1 VTALGS
7 VACLVAVLA
16 LPMARGDDAFRVVGA
31 RVAGVAFLA
40 LVAAIVLGW
49 APLVPVAAAL
59 AGGLYGVEL
68 AIADAPLD
76 VVAPA
81 VAAGLLLCAEL
92 AYWSLEERVRWR
104 GEAGDGLRRVAL
116 VALLAV
122 GALFVAAVLLALV
135 DAVRA
140 RGLALDL
147 LGAAAAVTVL
157 ATLLVAAR
165 ERRT

>member
-1 VTALGS
+1 
-7 VACLVAVLA
+7 
-16 LPMARGDDAFRVVGA
+16 MAGL
-31 RVAGVAFLA
+31 AFLA

-49 APLVPVAAAL
+49 TALVPVAAAL
-59 AGGLYGVEL
+59 AGGLYGIEL

-76 VVAPA
+76 VAAPA
-81 VAAGLLLCAEL
+81 VAAGLLLSAEL
-92 AYWSLEERVRWR
+92 AYWSLEERVGWH

-122 GALFVAAVLLALV
+122 GALLVAGVLLAVV

-165 ERRT
+165 ERRQ

>member
-1 VTALGS
+1 VS
-7 VACLVAVLA
+7 CLVAVLA
-16 LPMARGDDAFRVVGA
+16 LPIARGDDAFRMAGA
-31 RVAGVAFLA
+31 RIAGAAFLA

-49 APLVPVAAAL
+49 SALVPLAAAL

-68 AIADAPLD
+68 AIAEAPLD
-76 VVAPA
+76 VAAPA
-81 VAAGLLLCAEL
+81 VAAGLLLSAEL

-104 GEAGDGLRRVAL
+104 GEPGDGLRRVAL

-122 GALFVAAVLLALV
+122 SALLVAALLLAFV

-147 LGAAAAVTVL
+147 LGAVAAVLAL

-165 ERRT
+165 ERR

>member
-1 VTALGS
+1 VT
-7 VACLVAVLA
+7 CLVAVLA
-16 LPMARGDDAFRVVGA
+16 LPLARGDDAFRTAGA

-40 LVAAIVLGW
+40 LVAAVVLGW
-49 APLVPVAAAL
+49 SALVPLAAAL

-76 VVAPA
+76 VAAPA
-81 VAAGLLLCAEL
+81 VAAALLISAEL

-104 GEAGDGLRRVAL
+104 GEPGDGLRRVAL
-116 VALLAV
+116 VALLAIS
-122 GALFVAAVLLALV
+122 ALLIAAVLLVLV

-147 LGAAAAVTVL
+147 LGATAALLVL

-165 ERRT
+165 ERR

>member
-1 VTALGS
+1 VT
-7 VACLVAVLA
+7 CLVAVLA
-16 LPMARGDDAFRVVGA
+16 LPLARGDDAYRTVGVRIA
-31 RVAGVAFLA
+31 AAAFLV

-49 APLVPVAAAL
+49 SGLVPLAAAL

-81 VAAGLLLCAEL
+81 VAAGLLLSAEL
-92 AYWSLEERVRWR
+92 AYWSLEERVHWR
-104 GEAGDGLRRVAL
+104 GEPGDGLRRVAL

-122 GALFVAAVLLALV
+122 SALLVAAVLLVLV

-147 LGAAAAVTVL
+147 LGAAAATMAL

-165 ERRT
+165 ERR

>member
-1 VTALGS
+1 

-16 LPMARGDDAFRVVGA
+16 LPLARGDDAFRTVGV
-31 RVAGVAFLA
+31 RVAAAAFLA

-49 APLVPVAAAL
+49 SALVPLAAAL

-76 VVAPA
+76 VAAPA
-81 VAAGLLLCAEL
+81 IAAALLLSAEL
-92 AYWSLEERVRWR
+92 AYWSLEERVRWH
-104 GEAGDGLRRVAL
+104 GEPGEGLRRVAL

-122 GALFVAAVLLALV
+122 SALLVAAVLLALV

-147 LGAAAAVTVL
+147 LGAAATLLVL

-165 ERRT
+165 RPS